1 MTAKLLVS
9 TEELAHHLDDPEW
22 LIADCRFT
30 LSRPEEKTE
39 YYLKAHIP
47 GAIYVHLDRDLSS
60 AVIPGVTG
68 RHPLP
73 APAEAARR
81 FGKMGIGPRVQI
93 VAYDDQGGSLAAVRL
108 WFMLRWL
115 GHEAAAVLDG
125 GWQKW
130 VYEDR
135 PVRGEME
142 TRQEDVFLPRL
153 RDDLSV
159 SLAQVEALRL
169 DPAYRLF
176 DARAYERYTG
186 ETEPIDPVAG
196 HIPGA
201 LNAPYTE
208 NLTTEGTFRSAAD
221 LRQHYLD
228 LLQGAPPAN
237 AVFYCGSG
245 VTSIHSQLAMMLAG
259 LDGARIYLGSWSE
272 WIADQQRPVSTGPDS
287 VS

>member
-1 MTAKLLVS
+1 MTSKLLVS
-9 TEELAHHLDDPEW
+9 TEELSAHLEDPGW

-39 YYLKAHIP
+39 YYLRAHIP
-47 GAIYVHLDRDLSS
+47 GAIYVHLDRDLS
-60 AVIPGVTG
+60 ARVIPGVTG

-81 FGKMGIGPRVQI
+81 FGRMGIGPGVQV
-93 VAYDDQGGSLAAVRL
+93 VAYDDQAGSLAAVRL

-130 VYEDR
+130 VNEDR
-135 PVRGEME
+135 PVKSGME
-142 TRQEDVFLPRL
+142 TRQELVFLPRL
-153 RDDLSV
+153 RDDLFV
-159 SLAQVEALRL
+159 SLAEVEALRL
-169 DPAYRLF
+169 DQTHRLI
-176 DARAYERYTG
+176 DVRANERYTG

-208 NLTTEGTFRSAAD
+208 NLTPEGTFRSPAD
-221 LRQHYLD
+221 LRRYYLD
-228 LLQGAPPAN
+228 LLNGVPPER

-245 VTSIHSQLAMMLAG
+245 VTSIHSQLAMTLAG
-259 LDGARIYLGSWSE
+259 LEGAKVYPGSWSE
-272 WIADQQRPVSTGPDS
+272 WIADRQRPVSTGPDS
-287 VS
+287 V